1 MNTIMRAVD
10 AISNFAA
17 RLAGWI
23 FFFIGLS
30 ITYEV
35 VARYVFI
42 APTIWVD
49 EISRILQVWA
59 AYLGCAYA
67 LKNHDMI
74 VIEIAFK
81 DPGTLRRKLV
91 ETLAIV
97 MLMIFAGTAVW
108 FGFEIWLKSTLAG
121 HTTDSFLAPPKWFT
135 QSSIWIGFGLLMAQG
150 LVQLYRLWTVG
161 LPARADDP
169 MAGME

>member
-1 MNTIMRAVD
+1 MNAILRAVD
-10 AISNFAA
+10 AISDGAA
-17 RLAGWI
+17 KLAGWI
-23 FFFIGLS
+23 FVFIGLS

-81 DPGTLRRKLV
+81 NPNSAMRKLV

-135 QSSIWIGFGLLMAQG
+135 QSSIWVGFGMLMAQG

-161 LPARADDP
+161 LSPAGHDP
-169 MAGME
+169 LAEI

>member
-1 MNTIMRAVD
+1 MNSLIRAVD
-10 AISNFAA
+10 FVSLAAA
-17 RLAGWI
+17 RLAGWT
-23 FFFIGLS
+23 FVFIGLS

-49 EISRILQVWA
+49 EVSRILQVWA
-59 AYLGCAYA
+59 AYLGSAYA
-67 LKNHDMI
+67 MQNRDMI

-81 DPGTLRRKLV
+81 DPNSLSRKLV

-97 MLMIFAGTAVW
+97 MLMLFAGTAVW
-108 FGFEIWLKSTLAG
+108 YGFQIWLKATLAG

-135 QSSIWIGFGLLMAQG
+135 DASIWVGFALYMAQG
-150 LVQLYRLWTVG
+150 LVELYRLWTVG
-161 LPARADDP
+161 IKPHENDP
-169 MAGME
+169 LAEV

>member
-23 FFFIGLS
+23 FLFIGLS